1 MNLKTLIIHKN
12 KTLYNILEEVSN
24 YINFKTIYSENLDL
38 NLDEYKK
45 YIVLTPKKLTEIK
58 NQVVVDSLPLKLN
71 KLIEIININ
80 FLKQEY
86 NFQSCI
92 NVGKYELDLNGRV
105 LKSDQNELSLT
116 EMEANV
122 ILFLK
127 NSNEPVNIK
136 KLQEKVW
143 GHMPDLETHTVE
155 THIYRLRK
163 KIKDKFQDNDF
174 IISLKNGYQIV

>member
-12 KTLYNILEEVSN
+12 KTLYNILEEISN

-38 NLDEYKK
+38 NLDEFKN
-45 YIVLTPKKLTEIK
+45 YIILTPKKLPETK
-58 NQVVVDSLPLKLN
+58 KQVVVDFLPLKLN

-80 FLKQEY
+80 FLKQKY
-86 NFQSCI
+86 NFQSSI
-92 NVGKYELDLNGRV
+92 NVGKYELDLNARV
-105 LKSDQNELSLT
+105 LKFDQNKLSLT
-116 EMEANV
+116 EMEANI
-122 ILFLK
+122 ILFLI
-127 NSNEPVNIK
+127 NSNKPVNIK

-143 GHMPDLETHTVE
+143 GHMSDLETHTVE

-163 KIKDKFQDNDF
+163 KIKNKFQDNDL